1 MNGVRRLLG
10 GGGGGSSSSSPPS
23 QPELPLSTAP
33 LSFAPKSGPTWPPSS
48 PGPALQAYPESPKT
62 TQALFLKK
70 DRTKSSSSS
79 PSAQAPAAFDSDQP
93 ATTSTPN
100 SNGSYYSRQS
110 TGTAALRTSR
120 NTHGT
125 PSPTRSQTLPPSPA
139 VPSPRGGSMSTTAR
153 ASVRKSGNTDLSWK
167 RSSGNLDTRDEL
179 LISLMASEAVIDSR
193 QFNIL
198 TAEEVD
204 ELKKEYQV
212 LGSRQEAMTKK
223 LALETKIR
231 DAALSLSKVN
241 AAHKKVSKQ
250 TSEQLE
256 AANKRVDT
264 AQREL
269 YKVSDRVAEV
279 HRRLMEHRAAVLSF
293 SVRTLEK
300 KIAPPPSEDSGY
312 DSNRST
318 LISPTMSTTQ
328 GLASPASRF
337 DGAHLFAGH
346 ADTIVPRRQL
356 SAEAAMSEITML
368 EEKLKEAKDNLANA
382 GKKQVEMA
390 RELSMLQLEK
400 QEVETMMGMDLQAAE
415 ETIAAMEK
423 EIPRLEELDNEVKDL
438 RVEKEKWQRERESLR
453 EQAEKAQTLQAR
465 LADQESKTGEAAGS
479 TERILAELRQ
489 ASQREL
495 ETKDAQIQRLK
506 EGFEHERAEWD
517 QERRALEDAHLED
530 LARLNEEVDRVHEE
544 DEATM
549 QAAQE
554 EVRAGLAALQALIS
568 AHGIVLFARD
578 ASLQGLLNAV
588 GVHLDAV
595 HVKLDAHAAAEAGW
609 DGLRRKLEEDVRA
622 GLDKRED
629 LARELEEAR
638 KERDAAKRETL
649 TMESQAKRH
658 MRAPSAAYT
667 PLPASVDETAD
678 TDAARIISAL
688 QPLWAILPS
697 PEARAA
703 KFGANST
710 RSFRTGSPTPTSPST
725 STANGSVASSLS
737 DLDVRSLKTLYKDGA
752 NGTPMPMS
760 PRTVAGGNGNSA
772 PFSVEAFAARV
783 QALVADDR
791 ALIERLMRFAQAHD
805 LLKKNAERAQ
815 KLAQDGTH
823 ALETY
828 QKQVRALEERNAG
841 LASKNSAMQDELNL
855 LHDTIERLTNEKR
868 ELERLAAEQAEECA
882 QLTDAN
888 NALSARTLSLA
899 EEAAQAPE
907 RVRKQLEAQLAEMK
921 KDLELAQD
929 EVEAM
934 RTSEQSQ
941 RIALLDE
948 LNSMQTENGSLR
960 AQLRAAKK

>member
-10 GGGGGSSSSSPPS
+10 AAAAPSPPV
-23 QPELPLSTAP
+23 QKEPPLPQSTVP
-33 LSFAPKSGPTWPPSS
+33 LSFSPKSGPTWPPS
-48 PGPALQAYPESPKT
+48 PKT
-62 TQALFLKK
+62 TAALFLKK
-70 DRTKSSSSS
+70 ERSKPSFS
-79 PSAQAPAAFDSDQP
+79 PTAQPPATFDSDDP
-93 ATTSTPN
+93 AATSTP
-100 SNGSYYSRQS
+100 STNGAYHTRQS
-110 TGTAALRTSR
+110 TGTAALRSSSR
-120 NTHGT
+120 GYNSYGT

-139 VPSPRGGSMSTTAR
+139 APSPRGSSMSTTR
-153 ASVRKSGNTDLSWK
+153 GRHWK
-167 RSSGNLDTRDEL
+167 RTSGNLDTRDEL

-193 QFNIL
+193 QFDIL

-212 LGSRQEAMTKK
+212 LSSRQEAMTKK

-231 DAALSLSKVN
+231 DAALSLSK
-241 AAHKKVSKQ
+241 
-250 TSEQLE
+250 QLD
-256 AANKRVDT
+256 AANRRVDT

-269 YKVSDRVAEV
+269 YKVSDRASDV

-312 DSNRST
+312 DSSNRST
-318 LISPTMSTTQ
+318 LLSPTMSTAG
-328 GLASPASRF
+328 GLMSPASRF

-346 ADTIVPRRQL
+346 ADTVVPKRQL
-356 SAEAAMSEITML
+356 SAEAAI
-368 EEKLKEAKDNLANA
+368 KLKSAKDALTNA
-382 GKKQVEMA
+382 GKKQAEMA

-438 RVEKEKWQRERESLR
+438 REKEELRER
-453 EQAEKAQTLQAR
+453 AEKAEMLHAR
-465 LADQESKTGEAAGS
+465 LADQEMKKGEAAGGA
-479 TERILAELRQ
+479 ERMLAELRQ
-489 ASQREL
+489 TSQREL
-495 ETKDAQIQRLK
+495 DTKDAEIRQIK
-506 EGFEHERAEWD
+506 EDFERERKEWE
-517 QERRALEDAHLED
+517 QERQILEDEKMDD
-530 LARLNEEVDRVHEE
+530 LARLHEEVDRVREE
-544 DEATM
+544 DDAAM

-554 EVRAGLAALQALIS
+554 ELRAGLAALQALIS

-595 HVKLDAHAAAEAGW
+595 HVKLDAHANAEAEW
-609 DGLRRKLEEDVRA
+609 NGLRRKLEEDLRA
-622 GLDKRED
+622 GMDKREA
-629 LARELEEAR
+629 LARELEDAR
-638 KERDAAKRETL
+638 KERDAAKRETMS
-649 TMESQAKRH
+649 MESQANAQTMRH
-658 MRAPSAAYT
+658 MRTPSAAYT
-667 PLPASVDETAD
+667 PLPASVHETTD
-678 TDAARIISAL
+678 GDAARIIAAL
-688 QPLWAILPS
+688 LPLWAVLPS

-703 KFGANST
+703 KFGANAS
-710 RSFRTGSPTPTSPST
+710 RSFRTGSPTPGSPSAG
-725 STANGSVASSLS
+725 SSNGSVVVSSLS
-737 DLDVRSLKTLYKDGA
+737 DLDVRSLKTLYSNKDGA
-752 NGTPMPMS
+752 GTPVPIS
-760 PRTVAGGNGNSA
+760 PRTIAGGKGNSA

-791 ALIERLMRFAQAHD
+791 ALIEPHD

-828 QKQVRALEERNAG
+828 QKQVRVLEERNSG
-841 LASKNSAMQDELNL
+841 LASKHAAMQDELNL

-907 RVRKQLEAQLAEMK
+907 RIRKQLEAQLAEVR